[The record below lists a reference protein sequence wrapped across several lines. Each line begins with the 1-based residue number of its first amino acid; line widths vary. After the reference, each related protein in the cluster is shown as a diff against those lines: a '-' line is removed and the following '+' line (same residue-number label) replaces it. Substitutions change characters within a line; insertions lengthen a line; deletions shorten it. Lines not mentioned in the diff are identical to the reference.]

1 MRYEDF
7 IARVAEGGTLT
18 DGDAEQATRA
28 VLTTLAERI
37 GAKEASDTASQLPRE
52 LQPPLTSVPTQPE
65 PLQFDAHEFV
75 RRVAHRTGFDDD
87 KARRAARAVFLTLH
101 EAVAHGEL
109 EDWESYLSPDYID
122 IAARHADGGKS
133 PRAAEPGMPGRDRVD
148 ARKFLRRVAERA
160 GLDDDQA
167 EKVTEAVLE
176 TLGERIAFGEAADL
190 AQQLPEPAASALV
203 RTGGDAQAI
212 PVDEFVH
219 RVAEREHAPEPVARE
234 HVRAVLATVRE
245 SVTADEWRDTLAELP
260 REYEE
265 LLA

>member
-1 MRYEDF
+1 VPDS
-7 IARVAEGGTLT
+7 TT
-18 DGDAEQATRA
+18 TR
-28 VLTTLAERI
+28 
-37 GAKEASDTASQLPRE
+37 PR
-52 LQPPLTSVPTQPE
+52 
-65 PLQFDAHEFV
+65 
-75 RRVAHRTGFDDD
+75 
-87 KARRAARAVFLTLH
+87 
-101 EAVAHGEL
+101 
-109 EDWESYLSPDYID
+109 
-122 IAARHADGGKS
+122 
-133 PRAAEPGMPGRDRVD
+133 
-148 ARKFLRRVAERA
+148 
-160 GLDDDQA
+160 
-167 EKVTEAVLE
+167 TEAVLE

-245 SVTADEWRDTLAELP
+245 SVTADEWKDTLAELP